1 MAYIFTKQFSGTAE
15 EIMQFSGGKS
25 IKMSDD
31 SKETL
36 IKALDMVSKT
46 PGLNKINKATEKL
59 IANLPE
65 EEKAL
70 VEVDTSDL
78 GTKVAAQVKDKIDMN
93 ADLALS
99 KDEVKVAAEALSAYA
114 KLLDPKTDKQEL
126 MEVHQTA
133 KELQPY
139 SKVLPIS
146 AAAAILAALI
156 VTTVVLFGKAEAKKY
171 TTGMANIKAMED
183 AGTYSP
189 REGATLRP
197 THVGE
202 GKFPTTWNEDTKIG
216 KAIGKF
222 GSKFLPKVLPD

>member
-59 IANLPE
+59 INDLPE
-65 EEKAL
+65 EEKSLIVANNA
-70 VEVDTSDL
+70 DL

-99 KDEVKVAAEALSAYA
+99 KDEVKVAAEALNAYA
-114 KLLDPKTDKQEL
+114 KLLDPKADKQEL
-126 MEVHQTA
+126 MAVHQTA

-139 SKVLPIS
+139 CKVLPAT
-146 AAAAILAALI
+146 AATAIIAVVIL
-156 VTTVVLFGKAEAKKY
+156 TTLVLFGKAEANRQMK
-171 TTGMANIKAMED
+171 GQQVIKEMED

-202 GKFPTTWNEDTKIG
+202 GKYPTTWKEDTKLG
-216 KAIGKF
+216 KAVGKF